1 MPNHKFRIAALYRRH
16 FGELVRF
23 LSKRLA
29 CRELA
34 VDMVQELFV
43 RLLAKDGSVAALE
56 NDRAYLFAS
65 ARNLAAES
73 RRSPKWR
80 ESADDAMQVES
91 ACEEHDAHSP
101 ESELRGKQAAE
112 ALLQAV
118 AKLPPRCREAFILH
132 KFDGLSY
139 SEVAERMGI
148 SAGAVE
154 KHMMRALAECR
165 ARLDEST
172 RDRHRPS

>member
-1 MPNHKFRIAALYRRH
+1 MPNHKFKIADLYRRH

-34 VDMVQELFV
+34 ADMAQELFA
-43 RLLAKDGSVAALE
+43 RLLAKDGSVAALQ
-56 NDRAYLFAS
+56 DHRAYLFAS
-65 ARNLAAES
+65 ARHLAAET

-80 ESADDAMQVES
+80 ESADDAMQLGYS
-91 ACEEHDAHSP
+91 CEEREADSP
-101 ESELRGKQAAE
+101 ELELCGKQSVE
-112 ALLQAV
+112 VLLQAV

-139 SEVAERMGI
+139 SEVAERMDI

-154 KHMMRALAECR
+154 KHMVRALAECR
-165 ARLDEST
+165 ARLDETGRGRS
-172 RDRHRPS
+172 RLS